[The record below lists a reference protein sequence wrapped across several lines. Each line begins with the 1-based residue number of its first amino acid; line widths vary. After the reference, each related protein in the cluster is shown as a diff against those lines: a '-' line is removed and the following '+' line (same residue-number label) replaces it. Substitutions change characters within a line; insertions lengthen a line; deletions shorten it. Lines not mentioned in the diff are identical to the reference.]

1 MNTKLLIISIILVIT
16 LPACSSVPE
25 AEVSYDPKS
34 LSFDSQR
41 AFALEDEFASQFPYR
56 SSGQPNN
63 KLAAEWIYQ
72 VMTSYG
78 FDCQNDEWE
87 VINYS
92 QTVVMRDVACTLP
105 GDSRNEILA
114 VAHHDQSPA
123 TIEGADNDASG
134 IAILLEL
141 ARVFGTEKPLPYTLV
156 LIATDGEEYGMLGT
170 RRYIQTHPN
179 LQDIIAGI
187 SLDNLGKS
195 FSNGIRM
202 EPTGQFRNYGQIW
215 LQLLTQ
221 AAAKAAGNLW
231 IPQLRSPVD
240 QVLDQAVPI
249 SQMDQGPMVAAGI
262 PALGFD
268 KVIPPEYVELNWAS
282 YHSPLDTM
290 QYQSADT
297 LHQTGRVAEALIRQ
311 LVSMNSFPNLPG
323 PYLYLESSH
332 QILRGA
338 GLWLIFACFVALFFI
353 GSIFSGGTG
362 FRNKMFQWFHLLPHF
377 LSLWLPLIASILLL
391 YLFVATGLMDKYAV
405 YPATTKDP
413 AIVTPHWPAV
423 ILFLT
428 GLVVFFMLCRWLV
441 QRYSMNDSAPT
452 PGIVKSFAMFIVGLS
467 ALYIMLINPFS
478 LLFFVPL
485 LFWFL
490 IKGKQGAWLLL
501 DIILFVL
508 GGLMV
513 YVLFYVLG
521 FVIQRSNFAVLW
533 YMMMMFSIREIG
545 FVTALSITA
554 ILAAG
559 VSMII
564 KVPVKRVKQA
574 PKP

>member
-1 MNTKLLIISIILVIT
+1 MNTKLLIISIILVIS
-16 LPACSSVPE
+16 LAACSPVPE
-25 AEVSYDPKS
+25 AQVSYDPKA
-34 LSFDSQR
+34 LGFDSQR
-41 AFALEDEFASQFPYR
+41 AFAIEGEFTGQFTYR
-56 SSGQPNN
+56 SSGQPNS
-63 KLAAEWIYQ
+63 KLAVDWIYQ
-72 VMTSYG
+72 QMSTYG
-78 FDCQNDEWE
+78 WDCQVDEWE

-92 QTVVMRDVACTLP
+92 QPVVMRNVACTLP
-105 GDSRNEILA
+105 GDSSNEILV

-141 ARVFGTEKPLPYTLV
+141 ARIFGREKPLPYTLV
-156 LIATDGEEYGMLGT
+156 FVATDGEEYGMLGT

-179 LQDIIAGI
+179 LQDNIAGI

-195 FSNGIRM
+195 FSIGIRM

-240 QVLDQAVPI
+240 QVLDQAVPL

-268 KVIPPEYVELNWAS
+268 KVITPEFVELNWAS
-282 YHSPLDTM
+282 YHSPMDTM

-297 LHQTGRVAEALIRQ
+297 LYQTGRVPEALIRQ
-311 LVSMNSFPNLPG
+311 LLSMNSFPNLQG

-332 QILRGA
+332 QIVRGA
-338 GLWLIFACFVALFFI
+338 ALWLIFACFVALFFI
-353 GSIFSGGTG
+353 GSIFSGGT
-362 FRNKMFQWFHLLPHF
+362 RLRDKILQWFHLIPHF
-377 LSLWLPLIASILLL
+377 LSLWLPMVASILLL
-391 YLFVATGLMDKYAV
+391 YLLVATGLMDKYAV

-413 AIVTPHWPAV
+413 AIITPHWPAV
-423 ILFLT
+423 ILFLV
-428 GLVVFFMLCRWLV
+428 GLVVFFMLSRWLV

-452 PGIVKSFAMFIVGLS
+452 PGIIKSFALFIVGLS

-490 IKGKQGAWLLL
+490 INGKQGARHLL

-513 YVLFYVLG
+513 YVLFYVMG

-533 YMMMMFSIREIG
+533 YMLMMFSIREIS
-545 FVTALSITA
+545 FITALSITA
-554 ILAAG
+554 IIAAG
-559 VSMII
+559 VSMIS
-564 KVPVKRVKQA
+564 KVPVKRG
-574 PKP
+574 KPA